1 MIRPTLMKNGTP
13 FSILNEKKNTML
25 FSLFFT
31 TKKNGPV
38 LMIIKF
44 IAKSLTEN
52 PGTTKKPAK
61 EIYTLVDIK
70 MCFPLFLQNDNI

>member
-1 MIRPTLMKNGTP
+1 MKNGTP

-25 FSLFFT
+25 FSLFSFFFT

-38 LMIIKF
+38 LMIIEF

>member
-1 MIRPTLMKNGTP
+1 MKNGTP

>member
-1 MIRPTLMKNGTP
+1 MKNGTP

-38 LMIIKF
+38 LMIIEF

-61 EIYTLVDIK
+61 EIYTCNK
-70 MCFPLFLQNDNI
+70 

>member
-38 LMIIKF
+38 LMIIEF

-61 EIYTLVDIK
+61 EIYTCNK
-70 MCFPLFLQNDNI
+70 